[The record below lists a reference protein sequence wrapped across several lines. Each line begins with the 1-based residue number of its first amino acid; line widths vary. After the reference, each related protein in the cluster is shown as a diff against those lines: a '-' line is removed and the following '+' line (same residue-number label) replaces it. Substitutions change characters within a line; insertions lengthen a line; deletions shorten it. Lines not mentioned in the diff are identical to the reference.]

1 VPPCNVEDDA
11 GEALAMPLMRPV
23 GGRRGARGRVG
34 LEPCRRPTRSLADVA
49 EGAEAVVRF
58 CPGAE
63 GGRIADVVFELGAG
77 KAFVAN
83 HYLPGREGAFD
94 SAATARSSALSGA
107 SSTPTGSPSGDLWTR
122 AALARQ

>member
-1 VPPCNVEDDA
+1 
-11 GEALAMPLMRPV
+11 M
-23 GGRRGARGRVG
+23 
-34 LEPCRRPTRSLADVA
+34 
-49 EGAEAVVRF
+49 VRF

-107 SSTPTGSPSGDLWTR
+107 SSTPTGSPSGELEEVEAE
-122 AALARQ
+122 AALDSGGSRAEATLRGFPPCPQNPQWLDFPSQCVHTRETFPHRRS

>member
-1 VPPCNVEDDA
+1 
-11 GEALAMPLMRPV
+11 M
-23 GGRRGARGRVG
+23 
-34 LEPCRRPTRSLADVA
+34 
-49 EGAEAVVRF
+49 VRF

-107 SSTPTGSPSGDLWTR
+107 SSTPTGSPSGELEEVEAE
-122 AALARQ
+122 AALDSGGSRAEATSGVFHRVHRIHSGSTSRANAFTLVRPSLTGDLDRHT